1 MSLAKREVE
10 WITLVERLREI
21 TEKLRKTK
29 MACARHEWHNGV
41 CSRCG
46 VAWDK
51 IPAPSQIFIRMERDD
66 LDLTIGRLDRVLSLL
81 ILVAKDPHTDYAD
94 RQTLKHHAE
103 DMVAAG
109 QKIIELLGHVGGT
122 PQPS

>member
-1 MSLAKREVE
+1 VREVWAE
-10 WITLVERLREI
+10 KEDLTLNLEEN
-21 TEKLRKTK
+21 K
-29 MACARHEWHNGV
+29 MACARHRWYNGV

-46 VAWDK
+46 ALKDE
-51 IPAPSQIFIRMERDD
+51 IPESSPIFIRMERDD

-109 QKIIELLGHVGGT
+109 QKIIELLGHVDGT